1 MQVSSDESLNVSR
14 EKGIDRKDT
23 VKAEKDKIS
32 QQMVYLDKEE
42 LAIKNNAEIRTW
54 E

>member
-1 MQVSSDESLNVSR
+1 MQVSSDESLSVSR
-14 EKGIDRKDT
+14 EKGMDIKDT

-32 QQMVYLDKEE
+32 QQMVYLGEGE
-42 LAIKNNAEIRTW
+42 LAIKDNAEIRTW